1 MKNGKLMLTAIGSA
15 LIFALSATAA
25 DQPSPGLV
33 KVDLRNI
40 AREIAT
46 NLKTNPNL
54 VPPDVEIS
62 SRIASGVCQTK
73 EEVLAVK
80 GASCTAK
87 ITNPP
92 LELIVDGLIKGMTK

>member
-1 MKNGKLMLTAIGSA
+1 MKNSKLLLAAISSA
-15 LIFALSATAA
+15 LIFSLSATAA

-33 KVDLRNI
+33 KVDIGNI

-46 NLKTNPNL
+46 NLKVNPNL
-54 VPPDVEIS
+54 VPPVVEIS
-62 SRIASGVCQTK
+62 PRVASDVCQIK

-87 ITNPP
+87 ITTPS
-92 LELIVDGLIKGMTK
+92 LELIVDGLIKGITK